1 MNLPVRGKPERGPAA
16 LAVSAFLLATAFSP
30 AAYAA
35 VSAVMPDTAVGK
47 LGGTLIRHINSDG
60 AVQIRQWA
68 PIILSSSL
76 ADQDK
81 TDFLKGLAS
90 AARDSGGVDF
100 VDARTQGPPGM
111 LVVTI
116 KGHRTGQKAVMVL
129 AADPARPDKLAQ
141 AALFP
146 LDDPTLYDTWPKGP
160 ASHAEIASV
169 TRSTLDKLVRTTDFS
184 GCLTVVDGAE
194 TIFDECRGIADR
206 NSGTPIDRETRFH
219 IGSMDKMFT
228 AIAIAQLVESGK
240 LSWDATLAKLVPEY
254 PDHAT
259 ASKITV
265 WQLLHHTAGLGDF
278 FVPEFFQ
285 SRERFVNPADYLDLI
300 ARQPKVGEP
309 GGDWNYSNAGYILL
323 GRIVEKASGENYFD
337 YIQRHVF
344 APAGMSDSG
353 FDSQEDITPK
363 LATGYFHDGVFS
375 TVWKANWMTLP
386 FKGSPAGGGY
396 STNVD
401 LLRFAKALRD
411 AKLVK
416 RDTLNK
422 MFDGEVPAGPGGY
435 AAGFGDRVSHGRHI
449 RGHAGGAPGMDANL
463 AIVWETN
470 AAVAITS
477 NEGDS
482 QTAMMLAEAIAD
494 LLAAEGAKP

>member
-1 MNLPVRGKPERGPAA
+1 MNLLVRAWPKSRAA
-16 LAVSAFLLATAFSP
+16 SAIATALLATAFSP

-35 VSAVMPDTAVGK
+35 VSTATPDTAVGK
-47 LGGTLIRHINSDG
+47 LGGMLIRHINGDN
-60 AVQIRQWA
+60 AQQIQRWA
-68 PIILSSSL
+68 PTILSSAL

-81 TDFLKGLAS
+81 ADFLKGLAS

-116 KGHRTGQKAVMVL
+116 KGHRTGQRAVLVL
-129 AADPARPDKLAQ
+129 AADPAHPGTLAQ

-146 LDDPTLYDTWPKGP
+146 LDDPTLYDAWPKGP
-160 ASHAEIASV
+160 ASHAEIAGL
-169 TRSTLDKLVRTTDFS
+169 TRNTLDRLVQTTDLS
-184 GCLTVVDGAE
+184 GCLTVVDGTE

-206 NSGTPIDRETRFH
+206 NSGTPIDHQTRFH

-228 AIAIAQLVESGK
+228 AVAIAQLVEAGK
-240 LSWDATLAKLVPEY
+240 LSWDSTVARVLPEY
-254 PDHAT
+254 PDRET
-259 ASKITV
+259 ANKITV

-285 SRERFVNPADYLDLI
+285 NREKFVNPADYLGLI
-300 ARQPKVGEP
+300 ARQPKAGEP

-323 GRIVEKASGENYFD
+323 GRIVENASGENYFD

-344 APAGMSDSG
+344 APASMTASG
-353 FDSQEDITPK
+353 FDAQEDVTPK
-363 LATGYFHDGVFS
+363 LATGYFRDGVFS
-375 TVWKANWMTLP
+375 TVWKANWTTLP

-396 STNVD
+396 STNAD
-401 LLRFAKALRD
+401 LLRFAKALKD
-411 AKLVK
+411 ARLVK
-416 RDTLNK
+416 HETLQK

-449 RGHAGGAPGMDANL
+449 RGHAGGAPGMDADL
-463 AIVWETN
+463 AMVWETN

-482 QTAMMLAEAIAD
+482 QTAMMLAETIAD
-494 LLAAEGAKP
+494 LLAADGKKP